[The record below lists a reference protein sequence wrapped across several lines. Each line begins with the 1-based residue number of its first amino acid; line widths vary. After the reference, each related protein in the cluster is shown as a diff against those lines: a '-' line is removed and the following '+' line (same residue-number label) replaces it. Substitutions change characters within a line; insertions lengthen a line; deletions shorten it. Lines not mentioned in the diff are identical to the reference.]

1 MELEPVWMP
10 AWWDPKKRKIIIDK
24 STFVCGMLAIGQDSL
39 VFTSVRGVEFVI
51 PLDSLKAKWL
61 VGGLTC
67 DLITADR
74 VFRIFLAPPGND
86 APRLS
91 KSAFRSIAG
100 HLETLGDISPAIG
113 VVLGSGLSNVADIAG
128 GIGNLLEMGPAI
140 MDVRDGYRNRSVLKS
155 LIG

>member
-1 MELEPVWMP
+1 MP

-24 STFVCGMLAIGQDSL
+24 STFVCGMLAIGQASL

-74 VFRIFLAPPGND
+74 VFRIFLG
-86 APRLS
+86 S
-91 KSAFRSIAG
+91 YSAS
-100 HLETLGDISPAIG
+100 
-113 VVLGSGLSNVADIAG
+113 V
-128 GIGNLLEMGPAI
+128 
-140 MDVRDGYRNRSVLKS
+140 SVL
-155 LIG
+155 LLVTG